1 MKRAFFLWAAAA
13 GAITAAAELPPGLIL
28 RFTCDEFRENG
39 KMLPDVTGSNNNG
52 RVSGA
57 KPTPAG
63 RLSGGCEFTGKN
75 SSVRVPHSPVFNSPQ
90 ATFCLWFKTMA
101 SGTTD
106 RTLLEKGSG
115 NGYALRIAGAAQ
127 TDPRK
132 GKLRATVDGHDCFSD
147 AAVADNAWH
156 HAAVTYD
163 GVLLKLYV
171 DGTLQ
176 KQTGAGWGDL
186 AGNTQD
192 LTLGL
197 NRPDPNPKRR
207 EKEAGFEGVL
217 DEVMLFNRAL
227 AEPELKT
234 VMAETRPKFTKW
246 QVERRLKELKELLD
260 RGLILQDFYE
270 RKVKECEVTP

>member
-1 MKRAFFLWAAAA
+1 MKRAFLLWAAAA
-13 GAITAAAELPPGLIL
+13 GAITAAAELPPGLVL

-39 KMLPDVTGSNNNG
+39 KMLPDATGSNNNG

-75 SSVRVPHSPVFNSPQ
+75 SSVRVPHSTLFNSPQ
-90 ATFCLWFKTMA
+90 MTFCLWFKTMA

-106 RTLLEKGSG
+106 RTLLEKGSA
-115 NGYALRIAGAAQ
+115 NGTALRIAGAAQ
-127 TDPRK
+127 PDPRK

-147 AAVADNAWH
+147 APVADNAWH

-163 GVLLKLYV
+163 GVLLKLHV
-171 DGTLQ
+171 DGAPQ
-176 KQTGAGWGDL
+176 KQTVAGWGDL
-186 AGNTQD
+186 AVNTQD
-192 LTLGL
+192 LTLGA
-197 NRPDPNPKRR
+197 NRPDPKRR
-207 EKEAGFEGVL
+207 EKETGFEGVL

-227 AEPELKT
+227 TEPELKT